1 MTGPM
6 TIFDKP
12 NRYIGQ
18 PAPRADAARLLQGR
32 GRFVDDVVLP
42 RMVHAA
48 FVRSPHA
55 HARILDIDV
64 SDARTAPGV
73 VAVFTGAEL
82 AEHVTPYVGVLT
94 HLAGLRSAPQHP
106 LATDTVRWQ
115 GEPVVMVIAASRA
128 LAEDACELVMVDY
141 EELPAVVDSEQALD
155 ADAPVIHES
164 FGNNLAWER
173 EVKLGDT
180 ARAFAAPD
188 VTVVERTFRFGRHT
202 GVTLE
207 SRGTVCDFDPS
218 ENQLT
223 VYYSGQAP
231 HMMQVIFSRHLA
243 LPEENIRVISNDV
256 GGSFG
261 IKIHTYGDEIATAA
275 AAKLLRRPVKF
286 IADRFESFVT
296 DIHARDHVVK
306 ARMGVSKTGTIVG
319 IDFDDLTGIGPFS
332 MYPRT
337 SAIECNQVLN
347 LTGAPYVLENYRAKG
362 QVVFQNK
369 TLMCQYRAVGHPIA
383 MAVADGLL
391 EDAARAIGMDPVE
404 LRLKNLMA
412 DDSYPRASASGMKL
426 DDLSHQKALKKLVEI
441 MDLPALRKDQAE
453 ARERGVH
460 RGIGFV
466 SMVEVTNPSPM
477 FYGIGGAPI
486 ASQDGATV
494 RLDAGGALHVSS
506 SITEQGQG
514 TNAILAQI
522 AAGVFGVDLDRVKVT
537 TGDTATTP
545 YGGGTWASRGA
556 GIGGEAMLQAA
567 QALKEQVLDVA
578 AVMLQ
583 TTPDTLDISGGKIT
597 GQDGAERMTLAD
609 LARTV
614 YYRGNE
620 LPSDLKPELI
630 ATRHYRVTDF
640 PFVFTN
646 GAMAAHVEVDTE
658 TGFVKVLHFWAVED
672 CGRVINP
679 LLVDE
684 QVRGGVVQGIGGALY
699 EECHYSPEGQMINAT
714 MADYMVP
721 MAAEMPDITVAHIET
736 PTKTSV
742 LGAKGAGEAGTG
754 GAPAAVLNAVND
766 ALAPL
771 GASIWQMPMT
781 PERILAV
788 IDAGMQAGSQAGR

>member
-1 MTGPM
+1 MTGPA
-6 TIFDKP
+6 TIFDQP

-18 PAPRADAARLLQGR
+18 PEPRADTRRLLQGR
-32 GRFVDDVVLP
+32 GRFVDDVSLP

-55 HARILDIDV
+55 HAKITSIDT
-64 SDARTAPGV
+64 SDARSMPGV
-73 VAVFTGAEL
+73 IAIFTGADL
-82 AEHVTPYVGVLT
+82 AEHVTPYVGVLS
-94 HLAGLRSAPQHP
+94 HLAGLRSAEQYPI
-106 LATDTVRWQ
+106 AVDTVRWQ
-115 GEPVVMVIAASRA
+115 GEPVVMVVAQSRA
-128 LAEDACELVMVDY
+128 LAEDACDAIFVDY
-141 EELPAVVDSEQALD
+141 DPLPAALDAEHALD
-155 ADAPVIHES
+155 ADAPVIHPS

-173 EVKLGDT
+173 TVDVGDID
-180 ARAFAAPD
+180 AAFAAEG
-188 VTVVERTFRFGRHT
+188 VKIVEREFRFGRHT

-207 SRGTVCDFDPS
+207 TRGTVCDFDPS
-218 ENQLT
+218 QDQLT
-223 VYYSGQAP
+223 VHYSGQAP
-231 HMMQVIFSRHLA
+231 HMMQVIFAKHLGLA
-243 LPEENIRVISNDV
+243 EENVRVISNDV

-261 IKIHTYGDEIATAA
+261 IKIHTYGDEIATAVV
-275 AAKLLRRPVKF
+275 AKILQRPVKF

-296 DIHARDHVVK
+296 DIHARDHVVQ
-306 ARMGVSKTGTIVG
+306 ARMGVTQEGKIVG

-347 LTGAPYVLENYRAKG
+347 LTGAPYVLENYRARG
-362 QVVFQNK
+362 RVVFQNK

-383 MAVADGLL
+383 MAICDGLL
-391 EDAARAIGMDPVE
+391 EDAARLIGMDPVE
-404 LRLKNLMA
+404 LRRKNLMR
-412 DDSYPRASASGMKL
+412 DDSYPRASATGMKL
-426 DDLSHQKALKKLVEI
+426 DDLSHHKALHKLTEI
-441 MDLPALRKDQAE
+441 MDYDALRADQA
-453 ARERGVH
+453 ASRSKGIY

-477 FYGIGGAPI
+477 FYGVGGAAI

-567 QALKEQVLDVA
+567 HALRDQVLDVA

-583 TTPDTLDISGGKIT
+583 STRDALDIRGGAVTDLSG
-597 GQDGAERMTLAD
+597 QVRLTLAD

-620 LPSDLKPELI
+620 LPSDLNPELI

-684 QVRGGVVQGIGGALY
+684 QIRGGVIQGIGGALY
-699 EECHYSPEGQMINAT
+699 EECHYSLDGQMLNAS

-721 MAAEMPDITVAHIET
+721 MAAEMPDITIAHVET

-766 ALAPL
+766 ALSPL
-771 GASIWQMPMT
+771 RASIWQMPMT
-781 PERILAV
+781 PERVLAAL
-788 IDAGMQAGSQAGR
+788 DKGQKTN

>member
-1 MTGPM
+1 MTGPA
-6 TIFDKP
+6 TIFDRP

-18 PAPRADAARLLQGR
+18 PSPRADAARLLQGR
-32 GRFVDDVVLP
+32 GRFVDDVTLP

-48 FVRSPHA
+48 FVRAPHA
-55 HARILDIDV
+55 HARIGAIDIAA
-64 SDARTAPGV
+64 ARAAPGV
-73 VAVFTGAEL
+73 VAIYTGADL
-82 AEHVTPYVGVLT
+82 AKHVTPYVGVLT
-94 HLAGLRSAPQHP
+94 HMAGLRSPPQHP
-106 LATDTVRWQ
+106 LAVDVARWQ
-115 GEPVVMVIAASRA
+115 GEPVVMVIATSRA
-128 LAEDACELVMVDY
+128 LAEDACEMVLVDY
-141 EELPAVVDSEQALD
+141 DVLPAALD
-155 ADAPVIHES
+155 TEGALAADSPLIHPE
-164 FGNNLAWER
+164 FGSNLAWER
-173 EVKLGDT
+173 TVTAGDIDT
-180 ARAFAAPD
+180 AFADPA
-188 VTVVERTFRFGRHT
+188 VRIVEREFRFGRHT

-218 ENQLT
+218 ENRLT
-223 VYYSGQAP
+223 VHYSGQAP

-296 DIHARDHVVK
+296 DIHARDHVVR
-306 ARMGVSKTGTIVG
+306 ARMGVTGNGTIVG

-347 LTGAPYVLENYRAKG
+347 LTGAPYVLQNYRARG
-362 QVVFQNK
+362 RVVFLNK

-383 MAVADGLL
+383 MAICDGLL
-391 EDAARAIGMDPVE
+391 EDAARLIGMDPVE
-404 LRLKNLMA
+404 MRKRNLMN
-412 DDSYPRASASGMKL
+412 DDSYPRTSVSGMKL
-426 DDLSHQKALKKLVEI
+426 DDLSHQAALQKLTQI
-441 MDLPALRKDQAE
+441 MDYDGLRADQTAQ
-453 ARERGVH
+453 RNKGIY

-506 SITEQGQG
+506 SVTEQGQG

-522 AAGVFGVDLDRVKVT
+522 AAGVFGLDLDRVKVT

-567 QALKEQVLDVA
+567 QALKDQVLDVA

-583 TTPDTLDISGGKIT
+583 TTADKLDIRKGAVT
-597 GQDGAERMTLAD
+597 DLDGTERLPLPD

-620 LPSDLKPELI
+620 LPSDLNPELI

-646 GAMAAHVEVDTE
+646 GAMAAHVEVDTQ

-684 QVRGGVVQGIGGALY
+684 QIRGGVVQGIGGALY
-699 EECHYSPEGQMINAT
+699 EECLYSEDGQMLNVT

-754 GAPAAVLNAVND
+754 GAPAAILNAVND
-766 ALAPL
+766 ALSPL

-781 PERILAV
+781 PERILNALD
-788 IDAGMQAGSQAGR
+788 DAGK

>member
-1 MTGPM
+1 MTGPA

-12 NRYIGQ
+12 NTYIGQ
-18 PAPRADAARLLQGR
+18 PTPRADAARLLQGR
-32 GRFVDDVVLP
+32 GRFVDDLQLP

-48 FVRSPHA
+48 FFRSPHA
-55 HARILDIDV
+55 HARILSIGTTA
-64 SDARTAPGV
+64 ARAAPGV
-73 VAVFTGAEL
+73 VAVYTGAEL

-106 LATDTVRWQ
+106 IAVDVARWQ
-115 GEPVVMVIAASRA
+115 GEPLVMVIAQTRA
-128 LAEDACELVMVDY
+128 QAEDACELIEADL
-141 EELPAVVDSEQALD
+141 EELPPAVDAEAALT
-155 ADAPVIHES
+155 ADAPVIHAD
-164 FGNNLAWER
+164 FGSNLAWER
-173 EVKLGDT
+173 KVDVGHIDN
-180 ARAFAAPD
+180 AFAAPD
-188 VTVVERTFRFGRHT
+188 VTIVEREFRFGRHT

-218 ENQLT
+218 EQTLT
-223 VYYSGQAP
+223 MHYSGQAP
-231 HMMQVIFSRHLA
+231 HMMQVILSRHIGVA
-243 LPEENIRVISNDV
+243 EENVRVISNDV

-261 IKIHTYGDEIATAA
+261 IKIHTYGDEIAAAA
-275 AAKLLRRPVKF
+275 AAKLLKRPVKF
-286 IADRFESFVT
+286 IADRMESFMT

-306 ARMGVSKTGTIVG
+306 ARMGISAEGSIVG
-319 IDFDDLTGIGPFS
+319 IDFHDLTGVGPYS

-347 LTGAPYVLENYRAKG
+347 LTGAPYALENYRAHG

-369 TLMCQYRAVGHPIA
+369 NMMCQYRAVGHPIA

-404 LRLKNLMA
+404 VRRRNLMR

-426 DDLSHQKALKKLVEI
+426 DDLSHQKALEKLVEI
-441 MDLPALRKDQAE
+441 MDYDALRADQIKM
-453 ARERGVH
+453 REKGVY

-477 FYGIGGAPI
+477 FYGVGGAHI
-486 ASQDGATV
+486 ASMDGATV
-494 RLDAGGALHVSS
+494 RLDAAGALHVSS

-514 TNAILAQI
+514 TNAILGQI
-522 AAGVFGVDLDRVKVT
+522 AAGVFGVPIERVKVT
-537 TGDTATTP
+537 TGDTATVP

-567 QALKEQVLDVA
+567 HALKTQVLDVA
-578 AVMLQ
+578 GVMLQ
-583 TTPDTLDISGGKIT
+583 SPVAALDIRDGAVVDAET
-597 GQDGAERMTLAD
+597 GAERITLDA

-658 TGFVKVLHFWAVED
+658 TGFFKVLHFWAVED

-679 LLVDE
+679 MLVDE

-699 EECHYSPEGQMINAT
+699 EECLYSPEGQLLNT
-714 MADYMVP
+714 SMADYIVP
-721 MAAEMPDITVAHIET
+721 MASEMPEITVAHIET

-754 GAPAAVLNAVND
+754 GAPAALLNAVND
-766 ALAPL
+766 ALSPL
-771 GASIWQMPMT
+771 NTSIWQMPMT
-781 PERILAV
+781 PERILKALGKV
-788 IDAGMQAGSQAGR
+788 